1 MSLAELLVALALV
14 GMVLA
19 GVFGILD
26 QGQRLHAFGAA
37 RVESQQTARIALER
51 LAREIRHAGE
61 GQAGA
66 DFPAVSVAEPSR
78 IVLHFDVNGD
88 GLIAANG
95 ETVTWLLRGRV
106 LRRDAGGGAQP
117 IINGVR
123 DFALSYLD
131 ANGAPT
137 TVPSDVRTVA
147 ITLTTEPDHVT
158 TDPSRRG
165 ATTVSTS
172 VRLRNR

>member
-61 GQAGA
+61 GKAGA
-66 DFPAVSVAEPSR
+66 EFPAISVAEATR
-78 IVLHFDVNGD
+78 VVLQFDVNGD
-88 GLIAANG
+88 GVIAGNG

-131 ANGAPT
+131 ARGAPT
-137 TVPSDVRTVA
+137 TVPADVRTVVIA
-147 ITLTTEPDHVT
+147 LTTEPDHVAA
-158 TDPSRRG
+158 DPSRRA